1 MPIAPASL
9 VIGAPRVPLPFGLFS
24 TFTLRE
30 AGADRWETGVQ
41 FETDPCDPVDG
52 IGYYDWCNPG
62 ATVGLP
68 KDLAKNMSL
77 VGKATPFSVYGHF
90 QCSPVGWSPERAQD
104 MATAHLLD
112 REEQRVERAL
122 ATGDLGNIPNLFTDV
137 DGTGSN
143 PTILTDPG
151 GSTPNSPA
159 VCLGLLE
166 NFIAQTYGSM
176 GVLHMSR
183 GAAMVLTNNG
193 MLQRQGTRLTTMVG
207 TPVAAGGGYP
217 GTAPAGAPNPPSLAA
232 WVYASPAVF
241 GYRSEVFTSSN
252 VRGDLMD
259 RNTNNL
265 YAVAERSYLIG
276 FDTCGVG
283 AALMDLDV

>member
-9 VIGAPRVPLPFGLFS
+9 VVGAPRVALPFGLFS
-24 TFTLRE
+24 TFTLRD
-30 AGADRWETGVQ
+30 AGADRWESGVQ

-62 ATVGLP
+62 ATIGLP
-68 KDLAKNMSL
+68 KDLAKNIGL
-77 VGKATPFSVYGHF
+77 VAKATPFTVYGHF
-90 QCSPVGWSPERAQD
+90 QCSPTGWTPERAQD

-112 REEQRVERAL
+112 REEQRVEKAL

-137 DGTGSN
+137 DGVGTN
-143 PTILTDPG
+143 PTILSNPDG
-151 GSTPNSPA
+151 VTPSFPQVA
-159 VCLGLLE
+159 LGLLE

-176 GVLHMSR
+176 GIIHMSR

-193 MLQRQGTRLTTMVG
+193 MLQVRGSRLTTMVG

-217 GTAPAGAPNPPSLAA
+217 GTGPTGAPAVPALTA
-232 WVYASPAVF
+232 WIYATPAIF

-252 VRGDLMD
+252 VAGDLLD
-259 RNTNNL
+259 RNQNNL
-265 YAVAERSYLIG
+265 YAVAERNYLIG
-276 FDTCGVG
+276 FDPCGVG
-283 AALMDLDV
+283 AALVDLDA